1 MKPEKSDPPKSSA
14 AGSHGLAKYRAKR
27 DAAHTPEPMGLD
39 GAERPRLFVVQQH
52 AARALHWDLRME
64 IGGALKSWAV
74 PKGPSDDP
82 HEKRMA
88 VHVEDHP
95 LEYADFEGIIPKGN
109 YGAGQMIVWDRGRY
123 VPLEDMEEGLQ
134 TGKLLFELK
143 GYKLRGRWTLVKL
156 KKDPTG
162 WLLIKERDPWANAS
176 GEEGFSPR
184 SILSG
189 LTVEDLRDGDPRAE
203 EIRTELVRLKAP
215 EKHLAARDVKLMLAE
230 TREEPFTRAGW
241 LFELKYDGYRLLA
254 EKNDGEARLLYRSGR
269 DATRTFPEI
278 ARAIMALP
286 YSSFVLDG
294 EVVVVDESGH
304 PSFQRLQNRGQIGG
318 ALEAERAAVEN
329 PSTLFAFDLL
339 AFEDFDLRTLPLVER
354 KRLLERML
362 PQAGVIRYTDH
373 VETRGVDLHGAV
385 AALGLEGIMAKR
397 SAGPYRNGR
406 HADWLKIR
414 VDQTGDF
421 AIVGWKESES
431 RGRPGFAGLHLAVRE
446 GNGWSYAGSVGSGF
460 TEKQL
465 NEIRKILEPF
475 RRDKPLVTGAL
486 PKSGRHVWLEPRLAV
501 EVRFKEWTNDGHLRH
516 PVFLRLRDDKPVEEC
531 VRQGASTP
539 PGNNEDGESDGAEP
553 PAPLPP
559 TASKRKLVFT
569 SREKVFWPEEG
580 YTKGDLIDFYQAIAP
595 AILPYLAE
603 RPLVLDRYPDGI
615 EGKSFYQKDAS
626 RFLPE
631 WIRTVAIRSESGEQ
645 GPREINYILCDDADT
660 LAFLANLGV
669 IPLHVWASRADALDR
684 PDWTI
689 LDLDPKG
696 APFANV
702 IEIARFLGDFCR
714 DIGWTP
720 FLKTSGGSGLHILLP
735 LGRQCAFEQA
745 RQLAEVI
752 ARHAAHAL
760 PKIATIERNL
770 AARRGRVYIDFLQ
783 NGRGK
788 LIAAPFSARPRPGA
802 TVSTPLRWEELKST
816 LHPSKFT
823 IRSVP
828 RRVRSLG
835 DDPLAGVLTMK
846 PDLAAILEALHAR
859 V

>member
-1 MKPEKSDPPKSSA
+1 MKPEKSAPARSDASTSS
-14 AGSHGLAKYRAKR
+14 SLEKYRAKR
-27 DAAHTPEPMGLD
+27 DAKHTPEPMGVD
-39 GAERPRLFVVQQH
+39 GEERPRLFVVQQH
-52 AARALHWDLRME
+52 NARALHWDLRME

-88 VHVEDHP
+88 VAVEDHP
-95 LEYADFEGIIPKGN
+95 LAYAEFEGIIPKGN

-123 VPLEDMEEGLQ
+123 VPLLDMEVGLQ

-156 KKDPTG
+156 KKDPQG
-162 WLLIKERDPWANAS
+162 WLLIKERDEWANAS
-176 GEEGFSPR
+176 GEAGFSPT

-189 LTVEDLRDGDPRAE
+189 LTFEDLRDGDPREAHLHS
-203 EIRTELVRLKAP
+203 ELARLKAP
-215 EKHLAARDVKLMLAE
+215 EREVQAKDVKPMLAE
-230 TREEPFTRAGW
+230 TREKPFTKPGW

-254 EKNDGEARLLYRSGR
+254 EKSAEGARLLYRSGR

-278 ARAIMALP
+278 ARAIVALP
-286 YSSFVLDG
+286 FSSFVLDG
-294 EVVVVDESGH
+294 EVVVVEESGH
-304 PSFQRLQNRGQIGG
+304 PSFQRLQKRGQIGG
-318 ALEAERAAVEN
+318 ALEAEKAAVEN
-329 PSTLFAFDLL
+329 PATLFSFDLI
-339 AFEDFDLRTLPLVER
+339 AFLGYDLRPLPLLDR
-354 KRLLERML
+354 KRLLEAML
-362 PQAGVIRYTDH
+362 PKVGVIRYTDH
-373 VETRGVDLHGAV
+373 VEERGVDLHGAV

-397 SAGPYRNGR
+397 AAGPYRNGR

-414 VDQTGDF
+414 VDRTGDF

-431 RGRPGFAGLHLAVRE
+431 RGRPGFGALHLAVKTPE
-446 GNGWSYAGSVGSGF
+446 GWSYAGSVGSGF

-465 NEIRKILEPF
+465 NDLRQALEPF
-475 RRDKPLVTGAL
+475 RRDKPIATGAL
-486 PKSGRHVWLEPRLAV
+486 PKTGHHVWLEPKLAV
-501 EVRFKEWTNDGHLRH
+501 EIRFKEWTNDGHLRH

-531 VRQGASTP
+531 VREGSPGAA
-539 PGNNEDGESDGAEP
+539 GEGEDGAEP
-553 PAPLPP
+553 PTPP
-559 TASKRKLVFT
+559 PAASLKRKLAFT
-569 SREKVFWPEEG
+569 NREKLFWPEEG
-580 YTKGDLIDFYQAIAP
+580 YTKGDLIDYYQAIAP
-595 AILPYLAE
+595 TLLPYLRD

-615 EGKSFYQKDAS
+615 AGKSFYQKDAPS
-626 RFLPE
+626 FLPE
-631 WIRTVAIRSESGEQ
+631 WVRTVAIRSESGEQ
-645 GPREINYILCDDADT
+645 GPRDIHYILCDDADA

-669 IPLHVWASRADALDR
+669 IPLHVWASRADDLDR

-696 APFANV
+696 APFADV
-702 IEIARFLGDFCR
+702 IAIARFLGDFCR
-714 DIGWTP
+714 EIGWTP

-735 LGRQCAFEQA
+735 LGRQCGFEQA

-752 ARHAAHAL
+752 ARHAAHEL

-802 TVSTPLRWEELKST
+802 TVSTPLRWEELKSS

-835 DDPLAGVLTMK
+835 DDPLAGVLELK
-846 PDLAAILEALHAR
+846 PDLAAILEELHAR
-859 V
+859 VS

>member
-1 MKPEKSDPPKSSA
+1 MKPEKSAPAKA
-14 AGSHGLAKYRAKR
+14 AAGLAKYRAKR
-27 DAAHTPEPMGLD
+27 DASHTPEPMGMD

-123 VPLEDMEEGLQ
+123 VPLLDMEEGLE

-162 WLLIKERDPWANAS
+162 WLLIKERDEWANAT
-176 GEEGFSPR
+176 GEAGFSPR

-189 LTVEDLRDGDPRAE
+189 LTVEDLRDGDPRSA
-203 EIRTELVRLKAP
+203 EIRAELERLKAP
-215 EKHLAARDVKLMLAE
+215 EKAPAVRDVKVMLAE
-230 TREEPFTRAGW
+230 TRDEPFSREGW
-241 LFELKYDGYRLLA
+241 LFELKHDGYRLLA
-254 EKNDGEARLLYRSGR
+254 EKRDGEVCLLYRSGR

-278 ARAIMALP
+278 ARAVMALP
-286 YSSFVLDG
+286 YSSFILDG
-294 EVVVVDESGH
+294 EVVVVEESGH

-318 ALEAERAAVEN
+318 ALEAEKAAVEN
-329 PSTLFAFDLL
+329 PATLFAFDLI
-339 AFEDFDLRTLPLVER
+339 AFEGFDARPVPLLDR

-373 VETRGVDLHGAV
+373 VLQRGVDLYGAV
-385 AALGLEGIMAKR
+385 AALHLEGIMAKR
-397 SAGPYRNGR
+397 AAGPYRSGR

-421 AIVGWKESES
+421 AVVGWKESES

-465 NEIRKILEPF
+465 NEIRKRLEPF
-475 RRDKPLVTGAL
+475 RRDKPVVSGAL
-486 PKSGRHVWLEPRLAV
+486 PKSGRHVWLDPRLAV

-531 VRQGASTP
+531 VRQGAPLP
-539 PGNNEDGESDGAEP
+539 PGDDEDDGAEP
-553 PAPLPP
+553 PPPLPP
-559 TASKRKLVFT
+559 SASKRKLVFT
-569 SREKVFWPEEG
+569 SREKVFWPDEG
-580 YTKGDLIDFYQAIAP
+580 YTKGDLIDYYQAIAP
-595 AILPYLAE
+595 SILPYLAE

-631 WIRTVAIRSESGEQ
+631 WIRTVSIRSESGEQ
-645 GPREINYILCDDADT
+645 GPRDIHYILCDDADT

-669 IPLHVWASRADALDR
+669 IPLHVWASRADALDL
-684 PDWTI
+684 PDWAI

-696 APFANV
+696 APFSHV
-702 IEIARFLGDFCR
+702 IEIARFLGDFCHE
-714 DIGWTP
+714 IGWTP
-720 FLKTSGGSGLHILLP
+720 FLKTSGGSGLHVLLP
-735 LGRQCAFEQA
+735 LGRRCGFEQA

-752 ARHAAHAL
+752 ARHAAHHL

-802 TVSTPLRWEELKST
+802 TVSTPLRWDELKST
-816 LHPSKFT
+816 LTPAKFT
-823 IRSVP
+823 LRSVP
-828 RRVRSLG
+828 RRVRTLKE
-835 DDPLAGVLTMK
+835 DPLAGVLAIE
-846 PDLAAILEALHAR
+846 PDLAAIFEELHAR
-859 V
+859 VS

>member
-1 MKPEKSDPPKSSA
+1 
-14 AGSHGLAKYRAKR
+14 
-27 DAAHTPEPMGLD
+27 MGVD
-39 GAERPRLFVVQQH
+39 GEERPRLFVVQQH
-52 AARALHWDLRME
+52 NARALHWDLRME

-88 VHVEDHP
+88 VAVEDHP
-95 LEYADFEGIIPKGN
+95 LAYAEFEGIIPKGN

-123 VPLEDMEEGLQ
+123 VPLLDMEEGLQ

-156 KKDPTG
+156 KKDPQG
-162 WLLIKERDPWANAS
+162 WLLIKERDEWANAS
-176 GEEGFSPR
+176 GEAGFSPT

-189 LTVEDLRDGDPRAE
+189 LTFEDLRDGDPREAHL
-203 EIRTELVRLKAP
+203 RSELSRLKAP
-215 EKHLAARDVKLMLAE
+215 EREVQAKDVKPMLAE
-230 TREEPFTRAGW
+230 TREKPFTKPGW

-254 EKNDGEARLLYRSGR
+254 EKSAEGARLLYRSGR

-278 ARAIMALP
+278 ARAIVALP
-286 YSSFVLDG
+286 FSSFVLDG
-294 EVVVVDESGH
+294 EVVVVEESGH
-304 PSFQRLQNRGQIGG
+304 PGFQRLQKRGLIGG
-318 ALEAERAAVEN
+318 ALEAEKAAVEN
-329 PSTLFAFDLL
+329 PATLFSFDLI
-339 AFEDFDLRTLPLVER
+339 AFEGYDLRPLTLLDR
-354 KRLLERML
+354 KHLLEAML
-362 PQAGVIRYTDH
+362 PKVGVIRYTDH
-373 VETRGVDLHGAV
+373 VEERGIDLHDAV

-397 SAGPYRNGR
+397 AAGPYRNGR

-414 VDQTGDF
+414 VDRTGDF

-431 RGRPGFAGLHLAVRE
+431 RGRPGFGALHLAVKIPE
-446 GNGWSYAGSVGSGF
+446 GWSYAGSVGSGF

-465 NEIRKILEPF
+465 NDLRQTLEPF
-475 RRDKPLVTGAL
+475 RRDKPIATGVL
-486 PKSGRHVWLEPRLAV
+486 PKTGHHVWLEPKLAT
-501 EVRFKEWTNDGHLRH
+501 EIRFKEWTNDGHLRH

-531 VRQGASTP
+531 VREGGSGPA
-539 PGNNEDGESDGAEP
+539 GEGEDGAEP
-553 PAPLPP
+553 PTPP
-559 TASKRKLVFT
+559 PAASLKRKLTFT
-569 SREKVFWPEEG
+569 NREKLFWPEEG

-595 AILPYLAE
+595 TLLPYLYN

-615 EGKSFYQKDAS
+615 AGKSFYQKDAPS
-626 RFLPE
+626 FLPE
-631 WIRTVAIRSESGEQ
+631 WVRTVAIRSESGEQ
-645 GPREINYILCDDADT
+645 GPRDIHYILCDDADA

-669 IPLHVWASRADALDR
+669 IPLHVWASRADDLDR

-696 APFANV
+696 APFADV
-702 IEIARFLGDFCR
+702 IAIARFLGDFCR
-714 DIGWTP
+714 EIAWTP

-735 LGRQCAFEQA
+735 LGRQCGFEQA

-752 ARHAAHAL
+752 ARHAAHTL

-802 TVSTPLRWEELKST
+802 TVSTPLRWEELKSS
-816 LHPSKFT
+816 LSPSKFT

-835 DDPLAGVLTMK
+835 DDPLAGVLELK
-846 PDLAAILEALHAR
+846 PDLAAILEELHAR
-859 V
+859 VS

>member
-1 MKPEKSDPPKSSA
+1 MKPEKSDRPAQGSA
-14 AGSHGLAKYRAKR
+14 SPAGGLAKYRAKR
-27 DAAHTPEPMGLD
+27 DARKTPEPMGVE

-88 VHVEDHP
+88 VQVEDHP

-123 VPLEDMEEGLQ
+123 VPLLDMEEGLH

-156 KKDPTG
+156 KKEPAG
-162 WLLIKERDPWANAS
+162 WLLIKERDEWANAT
-176 GEEGFSPR
+176 GEAGFSPR

-203 EIRTELVRLKAP
+203 QIRAELARLGAP
-215 EKHLAARDVKLMLAE
+215 ERDLGAREVKLMLAE
-230 TREEPFTRAGW
+230 TRETPFTRVGW

-254 EKNDGEARLLYRSGR
+254 EKADGEARLLYRSGR

-278 ARAIMALP
+278 ARAIAALP

-294 EVVVVDESGH
+294 EVVVVEESGH
-304 PSFQRLQNRGQIGG
+304 PSFQRLQKRGQIGG
-318 ALEAERAAVEN
+318 ALEAERAAVEH
-329 PSTLFAFDLL
+329 PATLFSFDLL
-339 AFEDFDLRTLPLVER
+339 AFEGFDLRPLPLLER

-373 VETRGVDLHGAV
+373 VETQGVDLFGAV
-385 AALGLEGIMAKR
+385 TALGLEGIMAKR
-397 SAGPYRNGR
+397 AAGPYRNGR

-414 VDQTGDF
+414 VDSTGDF
-421 AIVGWKESES
+421 AVVGWKESES

-446 GNGWSYAGSVGSGF
+446 GDGWSYAGSVGSGF

-465 NEIRKILEPF
+465 NEIRQALEPF
-475 RRDKPLVTGAL
+475 RRLKPVVSGAL
-486 PKSGRHVWLEPRLAV
+486 PKSGRHVWLDPRLAV
-501 EVRFKEWTNDGHLRH
+501 EIRFKEWTNDGHLRH
-516 PVFLRLRDDKPVEEC
+516 PVFLRLRPDKPVEEC
-531 VRQGASTP
+531 VRQGASMIPKNDDDDDDT
-539 PGNNEDGESDGAEP
+539 EP
-553 PAPLPP
+553 PAPLPA
-559 TASKRKLVFT
+559 TASKRKLAFT
-569 SREKVFWPEEG
+569 HREKVFWPAEG
-580 YTKGDLIDFYQAIAP
+580 YTKGDLIDYYLAIGP
-595 AILPYLAE
+595 AILPYLLD

-645 GPREINYILCDDADT
+645 GPRDIHYILCDDADT

-669 IPLHVWASRADALDR
+669 IPLHVWASRADRIDR
-684 PDWTI
+684 PDWAI

-696 APFANV
+696 APFADV
-702 IEIARFLGDFCR
+702 IAIARFLGNFCR
-714 DIGWTP
+714 EIGWTP

-735 LGRQCAFEQA
+735 LARTCGFEQA

-752 ARHAAHAL
+752 ARHAAHTL
-760 PKIATIERNL
+760 PQIATIERNL

-816 LHPSKFT
+816 LHPSQFT

-828 RRVRSLG
+828 RRVRALKG
-835 DDPLAGVLTMK
+835 DPLADLLTIE

>member
-1 MKPEKSDPPKSSA
+1 MKPGKSHAAPSS
-14 AGSHGLAKYRAKR
+14 SSGLAKYRAKR
-27 DAAHTPEPMGLD
+27 DASATPEPMGLD

-82 HEKRMA
+82 TEKRMA

-95 LEYADFEGIIPKGN
+95 LEYADFEGVIPKGN

-123 VPLEDMEEGLQ
+123 VPLLDMEEGLE

-156 KKDPTG
+156 KKDPAG
-162 WLLIKERDPWANAS
+162 WLLIKERDEWANAT
-176 GEEGFSPR
+176 GAEGYSPR

-189 LTVEDLRDGDPRAE
+189 LTVEDLRDGDPRAQ
-203 EIRTELVRLKAP
+203 EIRAALRELGAP
-215 EKHLAARDVKLMLAE
+215 QKPLRARDLKVMLAE
-230 TREEPFTRAGW
+230 PHDQPFSRAGW
-241 LFELKYDGYRLLA
+241 LFELKYDGYRLVA
-254 EKNDGEARLLYRSGR
+254 EKSEGETCLLYRSGR

-278 ARAIMALP
+278 ARAISALP
-286 YSSFVLDG
+286 YSSFVIDG
-294 EVVVVDESGH
+294 EVVVVDDSGH

-339 AFEDFDLRTLPLVER
+339 AFEGFDARTVPLIER

-362 PQAGVIRYTDH
+362 PQAGVIRYTEH

-385 AALGLEGIMAKR
+385 VSLGLEGILAKR
-397 SAGPYRNGR
+397 SAGPYRTGR

-414 VDQTGDF
+414 VDQTDDF
-421 AIVGWKESES
+421 AVVGWKESES
-431 RGRPGFAGLHLAVRE
+431 RGRPGFAGLHLAVRD
-446 GNGWSYAGSVGSGF
+446 GDVWRYAGSVGSGF

-465 NEIRKILEPF
+465 NDIRKLLEPY
-475 RRDKPLVTGAL
+475 RRDRPVATGAL
-486 PKSGRHVWLEPRLAV
+486 PKTGRHVWLEPRVVV
-501 EVRFKEWTNDGHLRH
+501 EVRYKEWTNDGHLRH
-516 PVFLRLRDDKPVEEC
+516 PVFLRLRDDKKAEEC
-531 VRQGASTP
+531 VRQGTSSSSEADAD
-539 PGNNEDGESDGAEP
+539 EDGAEP

-559 TASKRKLVFT
+559 SASRRKLAFT
-569 SREKVFWPEEG
+569 HREKVFWPDEG
-580 YTKGDLIDFYQAIAP
+580 YTKGDLIDFYVAIAP
-595 AILPYLAE
+595 SILPYLAE

-645 GPREINYILCDDADT
+645 GPRDIHYILCDDADT

-669 IPLHVWASRADALDR
+669 IPLHVWASRADALDL
-684 PDWTI
+684 PDWAI

-696 APFANV
+696 APFSHV

-714 DIGWTP
+714 EIGWTP

-735 LGRQCAFEQA
+735 LGRRCGFDQA

-752 ARHAAHAL
+752 ARHAAHEL

-770 AARRGRVYIDFLQ
+770 AARRGRVYVDFLQ

-802 TVSTPLRWEELKST
+802 TVSTPLRWQELKSS
-816 LHPSKFT
+816 LSPSQFT
-823 IRSVP
+823 IKTVP
-828 RRVRSLG
+828 RRVRSLKE
-835 DDPLAGVLTMK
+835 DPLAEVLAIE
-846 PDLAAILEALHAR
+846 PDLVAILEALHER
-859 V
+859 VS

>member
-1 MKPEKSDPPKSSA
+1 MKPEKSAPARSGA
-14 AGSHGLAKYRAKR
+14 ADRGGLAKYRAKR
-27 DAAHTPEPMGLD
+27 DAGQTPEPMGLD

-95 LEYADFEGIIPKGN
+95 LEYADFEGVIPKGN

-123 VPLEDMEEGLQ
+123 VPLLDMEEGLE

-162 WLLIKERDPWANAS
+162 WLLIKERDEWANAI
-176 GEEGFSPR
+176 GEAGFANT

-203 EIRTELVRLKAP
+203 EIRAELARLKAP
-215 EKHLAARDVKLMLAE
+215 EKTLSASNVQVMLAE
-230 TREEPFTRAGW
+230 PREQPFTREGW

-254 EKNDGEARLLYRSGR
+254 EKSDGAARLFYRSGR

-278 ARAIMALP
+278 ARAITALP

-294 EVVVVDESGH
+294 EVVVVEESGH
-304 PSFQRLQNRGQIGG
+304 PSFQRLQKRGQIGG
-318 ALEAERAAVEN
+318 ALEAEKAAVED
-329 PSTLFAFDLL
+329 PATLFAFDLL
-339 AFEDFDLRTLPLVER
+339 AFEGFDARPLPLLER

-362 PQAGVIRYTDH
+362 PQTGVIRYTDH
-373 VETRGVDLHGAV
+373 VDTRGVDLHGAV
-385 AALGLEGIMAKR
+385 AALGLEGTMAKR
-397 SAGPYRNGR
+397 AAGPYRNGR

-414 VDQTGDF
+414 IDRTGDF
-421 AIVGWKESES
+421 AVVGWKESES
-431 RGRPGFAGLHLAVRE
+431 RGRPGFAGLHLAVRDGKE
-446 GNGWSYAGSVGSGF
+446 WRYAGSVGSGF

-465 NEIRKILEPF
+465 NDLRQTLEPF
-475 RRDKPLVTGAL
+475 RREKPIATGAL
-486 PKSGRHVWLEPRLAV
+486 PKSGRHVWVDPQLAV
-501 EVRFKEWTNDGHLRH
+501 EVRYKEWTKSGHLRH
-516 PVFLRLRDDKPVEEC
+516 PVFLRLRDDKRAEEC
-531 VRQGASTP
+531 VRQGAAMDSDTT
-539 PGNNEDGESDGAEP
+539 NDDDGAEP
-553 PAPLPP
+553 PLPP
-559 TASKRKLVFT
+559 PPSASKRKLTFT
-569 SREKVFWPEEG
+569 HREKVFWPEEG
-580 YTKGDLIDFYQAIAP
+580 YTKGDLIDYYQAIAP
-595 AILPYLAE
+595 SILPYLAE

-631 WIRTVAIRSESGEQ
+631 WIRTVVIRSESGEQ
-645 GPREINYILCDDADT
+645 GPRDIHYILCDDADT
-660 LAFLANLGV
+660 LGFLANLGV
-669 IPLHVWASRADALDR
+669 IPLHIWASRADSLDL
-684 PDWTI
+684 PDWAI

-696 APFANV
+696 APFADV
-702 IEIARFLGDFCR
+702 IAIARFLGDFLSE
-714 DIGWTP
+714 IGWTP
-720 FLKTSGGSGLHILLP
+720 FLKTSGGTGLHILLP
-735 LGRQCAFEQA
+735 LGRQIGFEQA

-752 ARHAAHAL
+752 ARHAAHEL

-770 AARRGRVYIDFLQ
+770 ASRRGRVYIDFLQ

-802 TVSTPLRWEELKST
+802 TVSTPLRWDELKST
-816 LHPSKFT
+816 LTPSKFT

-828 RRVRSLG
+828 RRVRTLKE
-835 DDPLAGVLTMK
+835 DPLAGVLEMK
-846 PDLAAILEALHAR
+846 PDLAAILEALHTR
-859 V
+859 VA